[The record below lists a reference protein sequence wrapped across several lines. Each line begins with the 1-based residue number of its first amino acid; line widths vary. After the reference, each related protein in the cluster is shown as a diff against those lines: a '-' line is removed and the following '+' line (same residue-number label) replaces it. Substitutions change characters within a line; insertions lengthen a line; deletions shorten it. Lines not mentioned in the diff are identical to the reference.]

1 MLSSEITT
9 SINRGSGS
17 DVGDS
22 FSVDFELYVKKS
34 KKYLQD
40 AARKAAAAAASNES
54 DSNGNQ
60 KELKLELEDPLSY
73 WVVQV
78 S

>member
-1 MLSSEITT
+1 M
-9 SINRGSGS
+9 
-17 DVGDS
+17 
-22 FSVDFELYVKKS
+22 KKS